1 MPTETRGSQRALSRL
16 PCLALLLA
24 FALGAPAATGTQEPA
39 PSPAAE
45 TRTRQEIFGL
55 APLSAGET
63 LELPEV
69 DAALPRP
76 QDFLGYPL
84 GERFTHWDR
93 MQSYLEKLAAAS
105 PRVEMAEY
113 GKTYEGRP
121 LVLLTVS
128 SPENLARL
136 PEIRRDL
143 ARLADS
149 TGLSSAGR
157 EELAR
162 GVPAV
167 VWLAYGVHG
176 NESSS
181 SEAALGAAYA
191 LAAGQGEVARWLEK
205 VIVVIDPL
213 SNPDGRE
220 RYLASYEQRQG
231 TSPNPRKSAA
241 EHQEPWPGGRTN
253 HYLIDLNRDW
263 AWITQQ
269 ETAARIAAYRA
280 WEPQVYVDFHE
291 MGAESSY
298 FFPPPADPVHP
309 QIDRRTLSWIDV
321 FGRANARVFD
331 RLGWLYFKN
340 ENYDLFYPGYG
351 DSYPSLRGA
360 VGMTYE
366 MAGGGRAGRAY
377 LRADGTLLTLP
388 DRVARH
394 LATSLSTV
402 ATAAAHKQGI
412 LEDFAASRAKAAETP
427 RTYLWE
433 AGQPEAAALAEL
445 LLRHGI
451 RVERLTLGVDAP
463 ARKLGG
469 KPEASG
475 LHRFR
480 EGTYAVSTGQPLGN
494 LVEALLALETRMDPR
509 FLERQ
514 RQLFEQNL
522 SSEFYDVT
530 AWSLFA
536 AYNLNA
542 WSTDGVMRG
551 TAPLPHGDGSLG
563 GDPGELGWLIP
574 PQGIASYRLEAE
586 LQKRRVVHRVAL
598 SGFEHE
604 KAEQAA
610 GTIFIPRR
618 GNREDL
624 ATELATLLSGAGLE
638 ARSVS
643 SSFGMSKLSLGS
655 SDFAPVRPVH
665 AGLVGGDGVDSTSF
679 GFLWSLLDRDVAVIH
694 DRLDLPRLGELD
706 LSDFDV
712 LILPGGSYT
721 AVSEKTLGEL
731 DNWVRAGGVLVGIGD
746 AISWLRDKKLTDIKP
761 WEAPEEDPESEASPE
776 DKALAERPIFT
787 PGAILKTRLSPLH
800 PLALG
805 LSTSPPVLYEGS
817 TVLKATG
824 DPRIDVLR
832 ATDEDPV
839 LAGLAWPEAKER
851 LAGSL
856 LVSAEKKGRGSVILF
871 VQDPAFRLFW
881 RATTPLFL
889 NAVLYGP
896 SSGLGGR

>member
-1 MPTETRGSQRALSRL
+1 MSIATRGSRRALISAPVL
-16 PCLALLLA
+16 TLLLA
-24 FALGAPAATGTQEPA
+24 AALAAATAAQEPA
-39 PSPAAE
+39 KPAADGPS
-45 TRTRQEIFGL
+45 RQEAFGL

-63 LELPEV
+63 LELPAV
-69 DAALPRP
+69 DPALSRP

-93 MQSYLEKLAAAS
+93 MLAYFEKLAATS
-105 PRVEMAEY
+105 PRVEIAEY
-113 GKTYEGRP
+113 GRSYEGRP

-143 ARLADS
+143 ARLADP
-149 TGLSSAGR
+149 TGMTASGR
-157 EELAR
+157 EQLAR
-162 GVPAV
+162 GLPAV

-191 LAAGQGEVARWLEK
+191 LAAGQGEVEHWLEN

-213 SNPDGRE
+213 SNPDGRA
-220 RYLASYEQRQG
+220 RYLSSYEQRQG
-231 TSPNPRKSAA
+231 ATPNPRKGAA

-253 HYLIDLNRDW
+253 HYMIDLNRDW
-263 AWITQQ
+263 AWISQQ
-269 ETAARIAAYRA
+269 ETAARIAAYRE

-291 MGAESSY
+291 MGVESSY

-309 QIDRRTLSWIDV
+309 QIDRRTLSWIEV
-321 FGRANARVFD
+321 FGRANARAFD
-331 RLGWLYFKN
+331 RQGWLYFKS
-340 ENYDLFYPGYG
+340 ESYDLFYPGYG

-366 MAGGGRAGRAY
+366 MAGGGRAGLSY
-377 LRADGTLLTLP
+377 QRADGTLLTLP

-394 LATSLSTV
+394 LATSLSTI
-402 ATAAAHKQGI
+402 ATAASHRQGI
-412 LEDFAASRAKAAETP
+412 LEDFAASRAKAAEAP

-433 AGQPEAAALAEL
+433 SGQPEAAALAEL
-445 LLRHGI
+445 LQKHGI
-451 RVERLTLGVDAP
+451 RVERLTGGLETL
-463 ARKLGG
+463 ARKVGG
-469 KPEASG
+469 KGAAG

-480 EGTYAVSTGQPLGN
+480 EGAYAVSTGQPLGN
-494 LVEALLALETRMDPR
+494 LVEALLALESRMDPR
-509 FLERQ
+509 FVERQ

-522 SSEFYDVT
+522 SGEFYDVT
-530 AWSLFA
+530 AWSLLA
-536 AYNLNA
+536 AYNLEA
-542 WSTDGVMRG
+542 WTVEGVVRG
-551 TAPLPHGDGSLG
+551 AAPLPRSEGRLG
-563 GDPGELGWLIP
+563 GEPGELGWLIP
-574 PQGIASYRLEAE
+574 PQGLASYRLEAE

-604 KAEQAA
+604 GAGQAA

-618 GNREDL
+618 GNREGL
-624 ATELATLLSGAGLE
+624 ADEIAALLAGTGLT

-665 AGLVGGDGVDSTSF
+665 AGLVGGEGVDATSF
-679 GFLWSLLDRDVAVIH
+679 GFLWSLLDRQVGVAH
-694 DRLDLPRLGELD
+694 DRLELARLGDLE

-712 LILPGGSYT
+712 LILPAGSYRT
-721 AVSEKTLGEL
+721 VSAKTLDAL
-731 DNWVRAGGVLVGIGD
+731 DNWVRGGGVLVGIGD
-746 AISWLRDKKLTDIKP
+746 AISWLREKKLTDVKV
-761 WEAPEEDPESEASPE
+761 WEAPAEDPESEASPE
-776 DKALAERPIFT
+776 EKILAERPIFT

-805 LSTSPPVLYEGS
+805 LAAAPPVLYEGAM
-817 TVLKATG
+817 VLRATG

-832 ATDEDPV
+832 ALDDEPV

-856 LVSAEKKGRGSVILF
+856 LVSAEKKGRGSVVLF